1 MYEKITQYR
10 VRPVRGEGG
19 GTVPQK
25 PTDDDV
31 FQTYVLRFKYHL
43 FSQTISNCIFKQ
55 FVGFSY
61 LTTKYF
67 MKSLPF
73 YPKILAVENMMNIF
87 KLFINK
93 LASISQ
99 NCYNFFSLSSGFCW
113 IWDWKNVMKNIYPE
127 ALFMV

>member
-1 MYEKITQYR
+1 M
-10 VRPVRGEGG
+10 VRC
-19 GTVPQK
+19 TVPQK
-25 PTDDDV
+25 PTDDDC

-99 NCYNFFSLSSGFCW
+99 NCYNFFLCRQGFVGFE
-113 IWDWKNVMKNIYPE
+113 IGRIQANSAESRQIKHFSVKI
-127 ALFMV
+127 